1 MKDLKHISKFLS
13 LILRHK
19 PQEIGLSLDE
29 NGWAQVE
36 ELIEKSKQKNVKFDK
51 VILQEVVRTNDKKRF
66 AFNEDGTKIRANQGH
81 TIEVDVELSEQEP
94 PSELFHGTVDKFLGS
109 IRQTGLQKMQ
119 RLHVHL
125 SKDLETAIKVGGR
138 RGKPVILTVN
148 AKQMFN
154 EGFKFYLSANNVW
167 LCDNVPA
174 KYINFKN
181 EKD

>member
-148 AKQMFN
+148 VKQMFN